1 MPEKR
6 FFDIT
11 TVVEKFK
18 KYCSKQDKCQW
29 DVIKKMKQEGIDKKI
44 QNKILKILNQQDYIN
59 EERYAKSFCRG
70 KFRIKKWGKIKIIN
84 ELKKK
89 NILHLYISKGLLEIN
104 DNEYMEELNIQYQKK
119 KNNIN
124 EKNEFIKNKKIA
136 SYLINKGYES
146 NFVWDKIRKLKQ

>member
-1 MPEKR
+1 MAEKR
-6 FFDIT
+6 YFDIT
-11 TVVEKFK
+11 NVVEKLK
-18 KYCSKQDKCQW
+18 QYCSKQDKCQW
-29 DVIKKMKQEGIDKKI
+29 DVIKKMKEEGIDKKK

-89 NILHLYISKGLLEIN
+89 NILHIYISKGIQEIN
-104 DNEYMEELNIQYQKK
+104 DTEYMQELNIQFQKK

-136 SYLINKGYES
+136 SYLINKGQS
-146 NFVWDKIRKLKQ
+146 IFNSR

>member
-1 MPEKR
+1 MTEKK

-11 TVVEKFK
+11 NVVEKLK

-29 DVIKKMKQEGIDKKI
+29 DVIKKMKQEGIDKKT
-44 QNKILKILNQQDYIN
+44 QNKILKILNQQDYID

-89 NILHLYISKGLLEIN
+89 NILHLYISKGLQEIN
-104 DNEYMEELNIQYQKK
+104 DTEYMEELNIQYLKK

-146 NFVWDKIRKLKQ
+146 NFVWDKIRQLKQ